1 MNWFYSPDGSQRHE
15 VSEEVLAGLARDGR
29 LTGDMLLWREGQP
42 DWLPA
47 REIRPELFP
56 VGGSPSDLP
65 PRPSVPPPPPPP
77 ADPSATARLGGSGG
91 LNPRMGDPYAPPT
104 YGSGSPR
111 QQTNSAALTSLISGI
126 LGVVGATTGFCCC
139 FGFLL
144 APVAGLVAVIFGH
157 QAYAKAQ
164 GYPEADTD
172 KTMALV
178 GLILGYLCLA
188 LTVGG
193 ILFNLIFVGFAGM
206 GAAMEGMKTGNF
218 NF

>member
-15 VSEEVLAGLARDGR
+15 VSEEELTGLAREGR

-42 DWLPA
+42 DWRPA
-47 REIRPELFP
+47 REIRPDLFP
-56 VGGSPSDLP
+56 ASGLP
-65 PRPSVPPPPPPP
+65 GAPPAPPHAPPPPPP
-77 ADPSATARLGGSGG
+77 APDPSVTVHLGGSGG
-91 LNPRMGDPYAPPT
+91 LKTRLGDPYAPPT
-104 YGSGSPR
+104 YGTGSAMR
-111 QQTNSAALTSLISGI
+111 QTNSAALTSLISGI
-126 LGVVGATTGFCCC
+126 IGVVGATTGFCCC

-157 QAYAKAQ
+157 QAYAKAR

-206 GAAMEGMKTGNF
+206 GAALEGMKTGNF